1 MKAIETDYLVIGAG
15 AAGLSFVDAL
25 IDADRD
31 CDVVMVDRRHV
42 PGGHWN
48 DAYPFV
54 RLHQPAA
61 CYGVNSRP
69 LGNDQLDERG
79 LNAGLYQQADGVQIC
94 DYFRRVMD
102 EHHVAS
108 GQVRFFPMSNYLGLE
123 TSDVAFVAT
132 LTGATTEVKVRRAVV
147 DARYLEPTIPSRHTP
162 SFAVGPDVRCVPV
175 NKLPDVREPPTG
187 YTVIGGG
194 KTGSDVC
201 TWLLEGGVDPDE
213 IRWIRSRD
221 AWMWNRA
228 QVQPLELVTDTVDG
242 VSRSVEASAEAESID
257 DLFARLEACG
267 ELLRLDPS
275 VAPTMY
281 HAATLTVAE
290 LERLRS
296 IENVVRLGRIKTIR
310 ADAIELEH
318 GTIPTDRGQLH
329 VDCSAAGLG
338 KAPARPI
345 FEPGRITLQCISTV
359 FPTFN
364 AAVIG
369 YLEASRGS
377 DEVAKSRLSPT
388 NRYPDAA
395 NDWIPNMRG
404 QLESLRLWNAED
416 DMAAWLESSR
426 LNIVRGMFE
435 RASEPR
441 MAEAIARLLTYTERA
456 VANLEKLDSDQRR
469 LKS

>member
-1 MKAIETDYLVIGAG
+1 VTAIETDYLVIGAG
-15 AAGLSFVDAL
+15 AAGMSFTDAL
-25 IDADRD
+25 IDADHD
-31 CDVVMVDRRHV
+31 CDVVMVDRRDA

-69 LGNDQLDERG
+69 LGNDQLDEHG

-102 EHHVAS
+102 EHHQAS

-123 TSDVAFVAT
+123 TPDLAFVAT

-147 DARYLEPTIPSRHTP
+147 DARYLEPTIPSRHNR
-162 SFAVGPDVRCVPV
+162 SFVVDPDVRCVPV
-175 NKLPDVREPPTG
+175 NQLPDLREPATG
-187 YTVIGGG
+187 YTIVGGG
-194 KTGSDVC
+194 KTGSDAC
-201 TWLLEGGVDPDE
+201 SWLLERGVDPDD
-213 IRWIRSRD
+213 IRWIRARD

-228 QVQPLELVTDTVDG
+228 KVQPLELVADTIDG
-242 VSRSVEASAEAESID
+242 VSRSVEASAESDGID
-257 DLFARLEACG
+257 DLFSRLEACG
-267 ELLRLDPS
+267 QLLRLDPS

-290 LERLRS
+290 LELLRT
-296 IENVVRLGRIKTIR
+296 IENVVRLGRIKSIR
-310 ADAIELEH
+310 PDAIELED
-318 GTIPTDRGQLH
+318 GTIRTDRGQLH

-369 YLEASRGS
+369 YLEATRGT
-377 DEVAKSRLSPT
+377 DEIAKSRLSPT

-395 NDWIPNMRG
+395 TDWIPNMRG
-404 QLESLRLWNAED
+404 QLESLDLWNAEPD
-416 DMAAWLESSR
+416 IAAWLESSR
-426 LNIVRGMFE
+426 LNVARGMFTK
-435 RASEPR
+435 ASEPR
-441 MAEAIARLLTYTERA
+441 MAEAISRLLTYTKRA
-456 VANLEKLDSDQRR
+456 VANLERLDPGHDN
-469 LKS
+469 